1 MGKIN
6 EIQEQVTQSF
16 GNNSFT
22 TKITDTTV
30 EFDSARDSFT
40 FKDEVNVP
48 VIKVDG
54 VQSAPFT
61 AEEKA
66 KLATVTTPMQIK
78 GRVDSVS
85 DLPTEDV
92 KVGDTYLV
100 GLSGSE
106 TFDEYVCTGF
116 AGTPEAPVW
125 ESVGSTQVQAD
136 WDQTNTTSPDYI
148 KNKPTIPSAQV
159 QADWDQND
167 NTKVDYIKNR
177 ICSSSTYD
185 KLFDDEVV
193 VEQSGSGSNV
203 FIDIHPMS
211 VLPANNSENIFY
223 PVTLNGTTYLVR
235 MIPQPNATTGTT
247 YMSEQQWVAGGLFYD
262 SSGNLYGTGK
272 NAMFGAA
279 PGTYSLTIYD
289 TLQYIPGS
297 LTDFDFTHN
306 QKLEVGKKYNIF
318 VSETGA
324 INNVS
329 KYTTTAV
336 QDSGSVSILFNGVTI
351 SYIEGGAH
359 TGKMTGVT
367 GQAAN
372 WGLFVITPYIEEIE
386 TIDDKFIPDTVVRT
400 SQLGGV
406 QFKIAG
412 SPASL
417 QASIDGGS
425 TWQTVTLS

>member
-1 MGKIN
+1 MGKFN
-6 EIQEQVTQSF
+6 EIQEQTTQSW
-16 GNNSFT
+16 GGNSFT
-22 TKITDTTV
+22 TTIKNDTV
-30 EFDSARDSFT
+30 EFDSAKDKFT
-40 FKDEVNVP
+40 FTDPVEVPSINVGGTESVP
-48 VIKVDG
+48 F
-54 VQSAPFT
+54 SAEDKT
-61 AEEKA
+61 
-66 KLATVTTPMQIK
+66 KLDNLQTPMQIK
-78 GRVDSVS
+78 GRVDTVG
-85 DLPTEDV
+85 DLPTEGV
-92 KVGDTYLV
+92 QVGDTYLV

-106 TFDEYVCTGF
+106 TFDEYVCTEISGS
-116 AGTPEAPVW
+116 PEAPVW
-125 ESVGSTQVQAD
+125 ESLGKTVEPQVQAD
-136 WDQTNTTSPDYI
+136 WN
-148 KNKPTIPSAQV
+148 
-159 QADWDQND
+159 QND
-167 NTKVDYIKNR
+167 DTQVDYIKNR

-193 VEQSGSGSNV
+193 EQSGSGANV
-203 FIDIHPMS
+203 FIDIRPMS
-211 VLPANNSENIFY
+211 VLPANNSEKIFY

-247 YMSEQQWVAGGLFYD
+247 YMSEQQWAAGGLFYD

-272 NAMFGAA
+272 NAMFGSA

-297 LTDFDFTHN
+297 WTDFDFTHD
-306 QKLEVGKKYNIF
+306 QKLEAGKKYNIF

-329 KYTTTAV
+329 KYTATAF
-336 QDSGSVSILFNGVTI
+336 QDGGSVSILFNGVTI

-372 WGLFVITPYIEEIE
+372 GGLFVITPYVEEVE
-386 TIDDKFIPDTVVRT
+386 TIDDKFISDTIARS

-412 SPASL
+412 SPATL

-425 TWQTVTLS
+425 TWKTVTLS